1 MLICKMCGRAID
13 TIDHRRKFC
22 DACREQR
29 KKMFDKEAVRAFR
42 ERAKKRRLAEQEE
55 LEGLRTENEMLREE
69 LIQLKA
75 RMRRSGQMAD

>member
-1 MLICKMCGRAID
+1 MLTCKMCGRALDAID
-13 TIDHRRKFC
+13 QRRKYC
-22 DACREQR
+22 DACREER

-42 ERAKKRRLAEQEE
+42 ERARKKRLAEQEE

-75 RMRRSGQMAD
+75 RMRNGQMAD

>member
-1 MLICKMCGRAID
+1 MCGNIIEAKDR
-13 TIDHRRKFC
+13 RRKYC
-22 DACREQR
+22 ADCAEAR
-29 KKMFDKEAVRAFR
+29 KHFFDRNAVQAFR
-42 ERAKKRRLAEQEE
+42 ERARKQRLAEQEE

>member
-1 MLICKMCGRAID
+1 MLTCKMCGRTLD
-13 TIDHRRKFC
+13 TIDKRRKYC
-22 DACREQR
+22 ESCREAR

-42 ERAKKRRLAEQEE
+42 ERARKKRLAEQEE

-75 RMRRSGQMAD
+75 RMRN